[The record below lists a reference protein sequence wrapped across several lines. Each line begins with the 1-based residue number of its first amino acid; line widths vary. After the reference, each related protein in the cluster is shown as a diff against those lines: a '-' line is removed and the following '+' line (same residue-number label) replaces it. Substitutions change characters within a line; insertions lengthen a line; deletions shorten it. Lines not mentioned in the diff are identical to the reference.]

1 MKEIECPAC
10 GELIPDDSRY
20 CDQCGAELLECV
32 SCGALGTGNF
42 CGNCGGAMVSRRAG
56 GGPASA
62 PVRPE
67 TKRQAE
73 PAPEPEEAVDVHSTG
88 RSVRTAVPR
97 LRYRDGDLELVPRD
111 GAVIGRQEGEYA
123 ARLRD
128 FDLISRRHGQF
139 VKKGR
144 MWCLVDFGSTNGCLI
159 NDVELQPNVPMPFQK
174 GDVVDIGTYL
184 FDVL

>member
-42 CGNCGGAMVSRRAG
+42 CGNCGGAMVSRRM
-56 GGPASA
+56 GGPAPSPA
-62 PVRPE
+62 GPGGQ
-67 TKRQAE
+67 RQASPA
-73 PAPEPEEAVDVHSTG
+73 PAPEETADVHATG
-88 RSVRTAVPR
+88 RGVRNAAPR

-144 MWCLVDFGSTNGCLI
+144 MWCLVDFGSTNGSLI